1 MLLCDEPTSALDPST
16 TDEILD
22 LIRKLSDTLGL
33 TVLIITHEMNV
44 VKRICDSVSL
54 LENGRVAE
62 QGVLREVAGS
72 LKGKLVKALLPLPPH
87 RPSGSGP
94 VLDLLTAGE
103 NGSGPVLSE
112 LSRLF
117 LLDVTLLAGSVETL
131 AGEQFSRMRV
141 GLHPVDPA
149 GGPASDDG
157 GVPLNDVVAH
167 LRSRGVL
174 VEVAA

>member
-1 MLLCDEPTSALDPST
+1 
-16 TDEILD
+16 
-22 LIRKLSDTLGL
+22 
-33 TVLIITHEMNV
+33 MNV

-72 LKGKLVKALLPLPPH
+72 LKGKLVEALLPLPPH
-87 RPSGSGP
+87 RHSGSGR
-94 VLDLLTAGE
+94 VLDLLAAGD

-117 LLDVTLLAGSVETL
+117 SLDITLLAGSVETL

-141 GLHPVDPA
+141 GLQPVEDQGIPE
-149 GGPASDDG
+149 G
-157 GVPLNDVVAH
+157 GVPLDDVVAH
-167 LRSRGVL
+167 LRSRGVQ